1 MNLKSEEA
9 FPVYPASEDH
19 KGRLDG
25 AGVNQI
31 RLDGPCED
39 ENVSEDGK
47 EGSIGEDGKKKDE
60 KEENLTPEEKEKVC
74 FHFITN

>member
-1 MNLKSEEA
+1 MEEA

-25 AGVNQI
+25 AGVIQI

-39 ENVSEDGK
+39 DH
-47 EGSIGEDGKKKDE
+47 
-60 KEENLTPEEKEKVC
+60 EEIPLQN
-74 FHFITN
+74 FF